1 MQFVWYILFFIA
13 TFCTQASVNPITVAP
28 LIVGKTLSISSKYI
42 KDAPNF
48 DVYLPSDYH
57 TTSEKR
63 TYPLVVTLDGWLVSE
78 VTNGILSHL
87 GDTASMPQAIIVSV
101 HSHNRFAWGPELY
114 VSNSGWQGEKS
125 DRLEGFSQGRSQDMI
140 NYLQQELFPFLKSRY
155 RINDFRIFIGASPTA
170 AFGLHTLNAA
180 PNLFNAHFLFAATD
194 VLGLGYTPDT
204 TMIDAI
210 AKSFEKT
217 PDRTGFLYVASAKRE
232 AERNPVRYTLAKQL
246 REALAPYS
254 KTFKLKVEHIDDY
267 GHYPMIVPGLLNAI
281 GFVFP
286 RKDWDIGIK
295 FIEFTNNGNQ
305 TLTDILAHYQM
316 LSKQV
321 GFDVYPNLNL
331 NNNAAC
337 IRAIAQ
343 RLRAQG
349 RYNEADALFNYWIS
363 HSPSSASAVAGL
375 AVSKE
380 LQGEEKEALT
390 LYRKALTLTE
400 PENTRR
406 KEWLTGKIESLTKK

>member
-13 TFCTQASVNPITVAP
+13 AFCTQASVKPITETP

-42 KDAPNF
+42 KETPNF

-78 VTNGILSHL
+78 ATNGVLSHL
-87 GDTASMPQAIIVSV
+87 GDTASMPQAIIVSI
-101 HSHNRFAWGPELY
+101 HSHDRFAWGPKLHASY
-114 VSNSGWQGEKS
+114 SGWTG
-125 DRLEGFSQGRSQDMI
+125 DVEGFSQGRSQDMI
-140 NYLQQELFPFLKSRY
+140 NYLQKELFPFLKSQY

-180 PNLFNAHFLFAATD
+180 PKLFNAHFLFAATD

-217 PDRTGFLYVASAKRE
+217 PDRAGFLYVASAKRE

-295 FIEFTNNGNQ
+295 FIEFTNNGYQ

-321 GFDVYPNLNL
+321 GFEVYPNLNL

-343 RLRAQG
+343 RLRGQG
-349 RYNEADALFNYWIS
+349 RYGEADELFNYWIS

-380 LQGEEKEALT
+380 LQGEAKEALT
-390 LYRKALTLTE
+390 LYRKALTLSE
-400 PENTRR
+400 PANTRR
-406 KEWLTGKIESLTKK
+406 KEWLTGKIETLTKK